1 MHYLP
6 IVVAAL
12 AAWAIGGLWYS
23 PVLFGKAWMKGVGL
37 DINDP
42 RLKAEMQRT
51 AWLYYLS
58 VIVAAAVTATVFFM
72 LRNALGIESAVGG
85 IRLGV
90 ICWAGFA
97 APLKFVDSIFGKRG
111 QKVMLIES
119 GYHLVSFI
127 VMGAII
133 GGWRP

>member
-1 MHYLP
+1 
-6 IVVAAL
+6 
-12 AAWAIGGLWYS
+12 
-23 PVLFGKAWMKGVGL
+23 
-37 DINDP
+37 
-42 RLKAEMQRT
+42 MQRT